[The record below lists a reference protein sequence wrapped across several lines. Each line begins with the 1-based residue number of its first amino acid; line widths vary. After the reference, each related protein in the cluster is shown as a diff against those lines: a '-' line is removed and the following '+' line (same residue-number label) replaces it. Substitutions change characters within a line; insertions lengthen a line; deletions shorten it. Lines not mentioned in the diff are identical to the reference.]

1 MGLNTTEF
9 QVRFSDPVQ
18 DNYKEPPHY
27 CLVELPPDI
36 VELAKQGQA
45 NLSIRGRPDDE
56 AVLCTQSKTYAI
68 RSVALSNSVL
78 IMSNGGS
85 NSKPCDSAIELLEP
99 NETNTLVISGEVSE
113 ILELV
118 PTVPRL
124 ESVLKH
130 LRGCEWN
137 DDESDEETYESNVN
151 DPLRRRRVT
160 LDELRD
166 LVQASDLELEE
177 GLRKAKILNLSGT
190 LRPLPASS
198 LTEILVTLLL
208 TIASTGLPRPPKP
221 IPLLKLIQNIEDE
234 FQVNP
239 DIMEHIASWYG
250 VVTGKGDKRMWQA
263 DIKAIIGDIGVGILR
278 RAEEHVEQVELVE
291 RWKEQ
296 VGDMFTEHID
306 ITLLDGNCLST
317 PIAHTK
323 SGEPSNTLIYYPR
336 SALPTDVAQRFQA
349 LFLTRPKWKVED
361 IGIYLEDI
369 AVDKKERDRLM
380 LKYTRQITEPDG
392 VWATARVR
400 Y

>member
-1 MGLNTTEF
+1 METNKTEF
-9 QVRFSDPVQ
+9 TVRFSDPTRDKYQ
-18 DNYKEPPHY
+18 EPPHY

-36 VELAKQGQA
+36 IELAKQGQA

-78 IMSNGGS
+78 IMSNAGPD
-85 NSKPCDSAIELLEP
+85 SKPCDPVELLEHD
-99 NETNTLVISGEVSE
+99 ETNTLVISGEVSE

-124 ESVLKH
+124 ESLLQH

-151 DPLRRRRVT
+151 DPLRRRRMT
-160 LDELRD
+160 LDELRNI
-166 LVQASDLELEE
+166 VQASDSELEE
-177 GLRKAKILNLSGT
+177 GLRKARILNLAGT
-190 LRPLPASS
+190 LRPLPTSS

-221 IPLLKLIQNIEDE
+221 IPLLKLMQNIEDE

-239 DIMEHIASWYG
+239 DVMEHIASWYG
-250 VVTGKGDKRMWQA
+250 VITGKDDKRMWEA
-263 DIKAIIGDIGVGILR
+263 DMKAIIGEIGVGILR
-278 RAEEHVEQVELVE
+278 RAEDAVEEVEFME

-296 VGDMFTEHID
+296 VGDMFTEYID
-306 ITLLDGNCLST
+306 ITLLDGNYLST
-317 PIAHTK
+317 PVLHTK
-323 SGEPSNTLIYYPR
+323 YGEPSNTLLYYPR
-336 SALPTDVAQRFQA
+336 SALPTDAAQRFQA
-349 LFLTRPKWKVED
+349 LFLTRAKWKMED
-361 IGIYLEDI
+361 IGVYLEDI

-380 LKYTRQITEPDG
+380 LKYTRQLTEPDG

>member
-1 MGLNTTEF
+1 MEANKTEF
-9 QVRFSDPVQ
+9 QVRFSDPNQ
-18 DNYKEPPHY
+18 DKYQDPLHY

-78 IMSNGGS
+78 IMSNAGPD
-85 NSKPCDSAIELLEP
+85 SKPCDSAIELLEP
-99 NETNTLVISGEVSE
+99 GETNTLVISGEVSE
-113 ILELV
+113 ILELI

-124 ESVLKH
+124 ESLLQH

-151 DPLRRRRVT
+151 DPLRRRRMT
-160 LDELRD
+160 LDELRNI
-166 LVQASDLELEE
+166 VQASDSELEE
-177 GLRKAKILNLSGT
+177 GLRKARILNLAGT
-190 LRPLPASS
+190 LRPLPTSS

-221 IPLLKLIQNIEDE
+221 IPLLKLMQNIEDE

-239 DIMEHIASWYG
+239 DVMEHIASWYG
-250 VVTGKGDKRMWQA
+250 VITGKGDKRMWEA
-263 DIKAIIGDIGVGILR
+263 DIKAIIGEIGVGILR
-278 RAEEHVEQVELVE
+278 RSEDAVEEVEFME

-306 ITLLDGNCLST
+306 ITLLDGNYLST
-317 PIAHTK
+317 PVLHTK
-323 SGEPSNTLIYYPR
+323 YGEPSNTLLYYPR
-336 SALPTDVAQRFQA
+336 SALPTDAAQRFQA
-349 LFLTRPKWKVED
+349 LFLTRAKWKVED
-361 IGIYLEDI
+361 IGVYLEDI

-380 LKYTRQITEPDG
+380 LKYTRQLTEPDG